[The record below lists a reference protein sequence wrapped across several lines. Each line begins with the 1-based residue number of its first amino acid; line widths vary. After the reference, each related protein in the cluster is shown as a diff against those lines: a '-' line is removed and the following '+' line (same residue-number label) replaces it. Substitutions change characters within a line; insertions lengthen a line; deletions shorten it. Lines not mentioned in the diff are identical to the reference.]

1 MAKIL
6 IVDDEA
12 LTLEMLATFLKIIGH
27 ETLEALN
34 AHQTRDQL
42 AMHVPDA
49 ILLDIMLPDAN
60 GLDLCREI
68 RQNAAF
74 ATLPILIVSAAAPPK
89 TAEAEA
95 AGATSYLAKPVKL
108 GDLKAKLES
117 VGVK

>member
-6 IVDDEA
+6 IVDDEP

-42 AMHVPDA
+42 AMQTPDA
-49 ILLDIMLPDAN
+49 ILLDIMLPDTN

-68 RQNAAF
+68 REHNGMAK
-74 ATLPILIVSAAAPPK
+74 LPIIIVSASAPPK

-95 AGATSYLAKPVKL
+95 AGATAYLAKPVKL

>member
-6 IVDDEA
+6 IVDDEP

-34 AHQTRDQL
+34 AHQTRDRL
-42 AMHVPDA
+42 AIHVPDA
-49 ILLDIMLPDAN
+49 ILLDIMLPDSN
-60 GLDLCREI
+60 GLDLCKEI
-68 RQNAAF
+68 RQNPVL
-74 ATLPILIVSAAAPPK
+74 ATLPIIIISASAPPRI
-89 TAEAEA
+89 AEAEE

-108 GDLKAKLES
+108 SDLRMKLES